1 MRFCFFFI
9 ILGSILITSCAST
22 INVSEEEKRY
32 PKIIAEKAYT
42 EFNEKRYKNAIAYYQ
57 YILDNYDRNL
67 FPKDVAWAYYEIGFC
82 YYYQSKYKEALSYF
96 DIVMREFTV
105 LPPKVLAQR
114 VIDDIYTKKPN
125 LKPMDYIETN
135 DYNIEVINDED

>member
-1 MRFCFFFI
+1 MRLCFFFI

-22 INVSEEEKRY
+22 ISVTDEEKRY

-42 EFNEKRYKNAIAYYQ
+42 EFNEKRYNNAIAYYQ
-57 YILDNYDRNL
+57 YILDNYDRNI

-96 DIVMREFTV
+96 DIVMKEFTV

-125 LKPMDYIETN
+125 LKPMDIIETN
-135 DYNIEVINDED
+135 DYNVEVVTDED

>member
-125 LKPMDYIETN
+125 LKPIDYIETN

>member
-82 YYYQSKYKEALSYF
+82 YYYQSKYKKALSYF

>member
-1 MRFCFFFI
+1 M
-9 ILGSILITSCAST
+9 
-22 INVSEEEKRY
+22 
-32 PKIIAEKAYT
+32 
-42 EFNEKRYKNAIAYYQ
+42 
-57 YILDNYDRNL
+57 DNYDRNL

-82 YYYQSKYKEALSYF
+82 YYYQSKYKKALSYF